1 MSTDN
6 QIAALE
12 RLAKLKTEGAITE
25 AEYEAQK
32 ALLLGSDAP
41 VPFYRKLWVVV
52 VLTLLVL
59 TMPVA
64 LLILATGSVYRGTE
78 DGPVPISGRAR
89 AIYAGVLV
97 LWLVGAFVN
106 AVLFPDTGFMGA
118 LDRTAQQT
126 QAGVTEA
133 KSSPGPQEG
142 NAGPDATVAP
152 EVGKQAAKQATAEPA
167 PAQTAKANVSDGPPA
182 CTDPKTRQAILDGMQ
197 LAFDKYGVPFD
208 PSIKEIFSNL
218 EERDTDVTRRY
229 FNILTNPTDGNFKPE
244 EVRICQAPGL
254 ETNDLGVTAI
264 IKRGSRVGG
273 YILNSGLRTPVPF
286 GDPIE

>member
-1 MSTDN
+1 MTDN
-6 QIAALE
+6 QISGLE
-12 RLAKLKTEGAITE
+12 LAKLKAEGAITE
-25 AEYEAQK
+25 AEYGAQK
-32 ALLLGSDAP
+32 ALLLGP
-41 VPFYRKLWVVV
+41 ETQVPFYRKLWVVV
-52 VLTLLVL
+52 VLTVLVL
-59 TMPVA
+59 TMPLA
-64 LLILATGSVYRGTE
+64 LLILATGSVYKGTE
-78 DGPVPISGRAR
+78 GGLAPISGRAR

-97 LWLVGAFVN
+97 LWLAGAFVN
-106 AVLFPDTGFMGA
+106 AVLFSDTGFMGA

-126 QAGVTEA
+126 QAGTTEA
-133 KSSPGPQEG
+133 KSSPRPQEG
-142 NAGPDATVAP
+142 NTGSDATAAP
-152 EVGKQAAKQATAEPA
+152 EADKQAAAEPA
-167 PAQTAKANVSDGPPA
+167 PAQTAKANDSDGPPA
-182 CTDPKTRQAILDGMQ
+182 CTDPKVRQAILDGMQ

-229 FNILTNPTDGNFKPE
+229 FNILTNPTDGQFKPE

-264 IKRGSRVGG
+264 IKHDGHVGG